1 MHLRREGVLLRDVAA
16 VAWVEAP
23 AEGSKEVDRVHLALN
38 ATEAGLNH
46 THLHVGASS
55 WRAGG
60 RSGTGAPVAYTAAAL
75 EEDLDSR
82 IDLPVSRQQ

>member
-1 MHLRREGVLLRDVAA
+1 
-16 VAWVEAP
+16 
-23 AEGSKEVDRVHLALN
+23 VHLALN

-82 IDLPVSRQQ
+82 IDLPVSRQ